1 MRLRNTRTQH
11 RAIMATA
18 PAAPAGITV
27 VVDRQTDDAILIG
40 Y

>member
-1 MRLRNTRTQH
+1 MRLRYTRTQH

-18 PAAPAGITV
+18 PTALADNTV
-27 VVDRQTDDAILIG
+27 VVDRQTGDAILIG